1 MPAEVHFASSRVK
14 DFRQWWVPK
23 ESLLEK
29 MEGVFFSAGLD
40 KLIKKGGSVGIKV
53 HFGEPG
59 DVHYI
64 RPAYVSKLV
73 DIIKGLGGKPVVVE
87 TAGLG
92 WRPGRTSREKHL
104 AAAKRNGFC
113 EETIGAPIKIAD
125 GDDGLD
131 GTGGEIPV
139 AKGIA
144 ELDSL
149 FFLSHV
155 TGHIQAGFGGAI
167 KNIGVGCVT
176 KPGKFRIHCD
186 GTLKIDA
193 ELCDECGKCV
203 EECPVDGAV
212 KPPVINETV
221 CLPCNVCLDV
231 CDRRAVK
238 VNFNDKETLAK
249 RIAENAKAVVDV
261 LGENIGYINLLV
273 DVIPHC
279 DCHPHSD
286 IPIVPDIG
294 VLGSIDPV
302 AIDMAS
308 IDLINDAP
316 GIEGSAFE
324 EGDDKLTTINPETNW
339 RVQFDTAEKLGVGK
353 KEYTLLK

>member
-1 MPAEVHFASSRVK
+1 MEVYFASSRVK

-29 MEGVFFSAGLD
+29 MERLFFSASLD
-40 KLIKKGGSVGIKV
+40 KIIVKGGSVGIKV

-64 RPAYVSKLV
+64 RPAYVSRAV
-73 DIIKGLGGKPVVVE
+73 DIIKGLEASPVIVE

-92 WRPGRTSREKHL
+92 WRPGRTSAKKHL
-104 AAAKRNGFC
+104 LAARKNGFC
-113 EETIGAPIKIAD
+113 EETLGAPIVMAD

-131 GTGGEIPV
+131 SSGGDVPV

-149 FFLSHV
+149 IVLSHA

-167 KNIGVGCVT
+167 KNLGVGCVT
-176 KPGKFRIHCD
+176 KTGKFRVHFD
-186 GTLKIDA
+186 GVPKIKD
-193 ELCDECGKCV
+193 ELCDMCNECV
-203 EECPVDGAV
+203 EVCPVDAV
-212 KPPVINETV
+212 HPPVINETA
-221 CLPCNVCLDV
+221 CLLCNACLDV
-231 CDRRAVK
+231 CDRRAIEVK
-238 VNFNDKETLAK
+238 MIDPMTLSE
-249 RIAENAKAVVDV
+249 RIAENAKGAVDA

-273 DVIPHC
+273 DIIPHC

-294 VLGSIDPV
+294 VLASKDPV
-302 AIDMAS
+302 AIDTAS
-308 IDLINDAP
+308 VDLINEAP
-316 GIEGSAFE
+316 GINGSAFE
-324 EGDDKLTTINPETNW
+324 GGSADKFSSINPATNW
-339 RVQFDTAEKLGVGK
+339 RTQIETAEKLGIGRM
-353 KEYTLLK
+353 EYRLIQ

>member
-1 MPAEVHFASSRVK
+1 MEVYFASSRVK

-29 MEGVFFSAGLD
+29 MEQLFFSAALD
-40 KLIKKGGSVGIKV
+40 KTIAEGSSVGIKV

-64 RPAYVSKLV
+64 RPAYVSRAV
-73 DIIKGLGGKPVVVE
+73 DIIKGLGARPVVVE
-87 TAGLG
+87 TTGLG
-92 WRPGRTSREKHL
+92 WRPGRTSAEKHL
-104 AAAKRNGFC
+104 SAARKNGFC
-113 EETIGAPIKIAD
+113 EETLGAPILIAD

-131 GTGGEIPV
+131 GNGGDIPV

-144 ELDSL
+144 DLDSL
-149 FFLSHV
+149 IFLSHV

-167 KNIGVGCVT
+167 KNLGVGCVT
-176 KPGKFRIHCD
+176 KTGKFRIHFD
-186 GTLKIDA
+186 GTPKINE
-193 ELCDECGKCV
+193 ELCDECNECV
-203 EECPVDGAV
+203 EICPAGAV
-212 KPPVINETV
+212 NPPTINETA
-221 CLPCNVCLDV
+221 CLLCNACLDV

-238 VNFNDKETLAK
+238 VEGLDLTTLAE

-294 VLGSIDPV
+294 VLASKDPV

-308 IDLINDAP
+308 IDLINGAP
-316 GIEGSAFE
+316 GIDGSAFE
-324 EGDDKLTTINPETNW
+324 GGADKLSSINPATNW
-339 RVQFDTAEKLGVGK
+339 SIQIDTAEKFGIGE
-353 KEYTLLK
+353 KEYKLIQ

>member
-1 MPAEVHFASSRVK
+1 MAAEVHFASSRVK

-29 MEGVFFSAGLD
+29 MEQVFFSASLD
-40 KLIKKGGSVGIKV
+40 KIVEKGSKVGIKV

-64 RPAYVSKLV
+64 RPAYVSRLV
-73 DIIKGLGGKPVVVE
+73 DIIKGFEAKPVVVE

-92 WRPGRTSREKHL
+92 WRPGRTSKEKHL
-104 AAAKRNGFC
+104 LAARKNGFC
-113 EETIGAPIKIAD
+113 EETIGAPILIAD

-131 GTGGEIPV
+131 GTGGDIPV

-149 FFLSHV
+149 FFLSHA

-167 KNIGVGCVT
+167 KNLGVGCVT
-176 KPGKFRIHCD
+176 KTGKFRIHFEGTPKINEEQCD
-186 GTLKIDA
+186 S
-193 ELCDECGKCV
+193 CGKCV
-203 EECPVDGAV
+203 DACPADAV
-212 KPPVINETV
+212 KPPVINETA
-221 CLPCNVCLDV
+221 CLLCNVCLDV
-231 CDRRAVK
+231 CDRNAVK
-238 VNFNDKETLAK
+238 VNLNDKETLAA
-249 RIAENAKAVVDV
+249 RIAENAKAVADV

-273 DVIPHC
+273 DIIPHC

-286 IPIVPDIG
+286 IPVVPDIG
-294 VLGSIDPV
+294 VLASKDPV

-308 IDLINDAP
+308 IDLINEAP
-316 GIEGSAFE
+316 GIDGSAFE
-324 EGDDKLTTINPETNW
+324 GGEDKLTTINPSTNW
-339 RVQFDTAEKLGVGK
+339 SIQLDTAEKSGIGK
-353 KEYTLLK
+353 KEYTLIQ

>member
-1 MPAEVHFASSRVK
+1 MASDVHFASARVK
-14 DFRQWWVPK
+14 DFRKWWVPK
-23 ESLLEK
+23 GSLLSK
-29 MEGVFFSAGLD
+29 MESVFISAGLD
-40 KLIKKGGSVGIKV
+40 KLVKEGGSVGIKV

-59 DVHYI
+59 DVHYL

-73 DIIKGLGGKPVVVE
+73 DIIKGLGGKPVIVE

-92 WRPGRTSREKHL
+92 WKPGRTSREKHL
-104 AAAKRNGFC
+104 RAAAKNGFS

-144 ELDSL
+144 DLDAL
-149 FFLSHV
+149 IFLSHV
-155 TGHIQAGFGGAI
+155 TGHIQAGLGGAV
-167 KNIGVGCVT
+167 KNLGVGCVT
-176 KPGKFRIHCD
+176 KPGKYRIHFD
-186 GTLKIDA
+186 GPLKIDT

-203 EECPVDGAV
+203 EECPVPGAV

-238 VNFNDKETLAK
+238 VNILDFETMPK

-261 LGENIGYINLLV
+261 LGDKIGYINLLV

-286 IPIVPDIG
+286 IPVVPDLG
-294 VLGSIDPV
+294 VLASLDPV
-302 AIDMAS
+302 AIDVACV
-308 IDLINDAP
+308 DLINEAP

-324 EGDDKLTTINPETNW
+324 GGEDKFTAINPKTNW
-339 RVQFDTAEKLGVGK
+339 KIQLNTAVELGVGK

>member
-1 MPAEVHFASSRVK
+1 MVAKVYFASSRVK
-14 DFRQWWVPK
+14 NFRQWWVPK

-29 MEGVFFSAGLD
+29 MERLFFLASFD
-40 KLIKKGGSVGIKV
+40 RIIKVGSVGIKV

-73 DIIKGLGGKPVVVE
+73 DIIKDLGASPVVVE

-92 WRPGRTSREKHL
+92 WRPGRTSAKKHL
-104 AAAKRNGFC
+104 LAARKNGFC
-113 EETIGAPIKIAD
+113 EETLGAPILMAD

-131 GTGGEIPV
+131 GNGGDIPI

-144 ELDSL
+144 DLDSL
-149 FFLSHV
+149 VVLSHA

-176 KPGKFRIHCD
+176 KTGKFRIHFDGAPKIEEEFCD
-186 GTLKIDA
+186 
-193 ELCDECGKCV
+193 LCNKCV
-203 EECPVDGAV
+203 EVCPGEAIH
-212 KPPVINETV
+212 PPAINETA
-221 CLPCNVCLDV
+221 CLLCNACLDV
-231 CDRRAVK
+231 CDRGAVK
-238 VNFNDKETLAK
+238 VKLIDSMTLSE
-249 RIAENAKAVVDV
+249 RIAENAKAVVDA

-294 VLGSIDPV
+294 VLVSKDPV
-302 AIDMAS
+302 AIDVAS
-308 IDLINDAP
+308 VDLINEAP
-316 GIEGSAFE
+316 GISGSAFE
-324 EGDDKLTTINPETNW
+324 GGSTDKFSSINPATNW
-339 RVQFDTAEKLGVGK
+339 RIHIETSEKLGIGK
-353 KEYTLLK
+353 MKYELIC

>member
-1 MPAEVHFASSRVK
+1 MK
-14 DFRQWWVPK
+14 DFRRWWVPK
-23 ESLLEK
+23 ESLLKK
-29 MEGVFFSAGLD
+29 MEGLFFSAGLD
-40 KLIKKGGSVGIKV
+40 KIVKKGGSVGIKM

-73 DIIKGLGGKPVVVE
+73 DIIKGLEANPVIVE

-92 WRPGRTSREKHL
+92 WRPGRTSAEKHL
-104 AAAKRNGFC
+104 AAAKKNGFS
-113 EETIGAPIKIAD
+113 EETIGAPILIAD
-125 GDDGLD
+125 GNDGLD
-131 GTGGEIPV
+131 GTGGDIPV

-149 FFLSHV
+149 IFLSHV

-176 KPGKFRIHCD
+176 KPGKFRIHFNEPPEIVEESCD
-186 GTLKIDA
+186 S
-193 ELCDECGKCV
+193 CGKCV
-203 EECPVDGAV
+203 EECPVEGAV

-238 VNFNDKETLAK
+238 VGFNDKEILAR

-261 LGENIGYINLLV
+261 LGDTAGYISLLV
-273 DVIPHC
+273 DIIPHC

-286 IPIVPDIG
+286 IPVVPDLG
-294 VLGSIDPV
+294 VLASKDPV

-308 IDLINDAP
+308 IDMINEAP
-316 GIEGSAFE
+316 GVEGSAFE
-324 EGDDKLTTINPETNW
+324 GGADKLSSINPGTHW
-339 RVQFDTAEKLGVGK
+339 SIQLDTAEELGVGK
-353 KEYTLLK
+353 KDYKLIQ

>member
-1 MPAEVHFASSRVK
+1 MTSEVHFASARVV
-14 DFRQWWVPK
+14 DFRDWWVPK

-29 MEGVFFSAGLD
+29 MERVFFSAGLD
-40 KLIKKGGSVGIKV
+40 KIIKEGGSVGIKV

-73 DIIKGLGGKPVVVE
+73 DIIKGLGGKPVIVE
-87 TAGLG
+87 TTGLG
-92 WRPGRTSREKHL
+92 WRPGRTSKEKHL
-104 AAAKRNGFC
+104 AAARKNGFS
-113 EETIGAPIKIAD
+113 EETVGAPIIIAD

-131 GTGGEIPV
+131 GTDGEIPV

-144 ELDSL
+144 DLDSL
-149 FFLSHV
+149 IFLSHV

-176 KPGKFRIHCD
+176 KPGKFRIHFN

-193 ELCDECGKCV
+193 ELCDECEKCV

-212 KPPVINETV
+212 TPPVIDETV

-231 CDRRAVK
+231 CDRQAVK
-238 VNFNDKETLAK
+238 AGFNDKETLAR
-249 RIAENAKAVVDV
+249 RIAENAKAVVDAA
-261 LGENIGYINLLV
+261 GDNIGYINLLV

-286 IPIVPDIG
+286 IPIIPDIG
-294 VLGSIDPV
+294 VLASTDPV

-308 IDLINDAP
+308 IDLINEAP
-316 GIEGSAFE
+316 GIDGSAFE
-324 EGDDKLTTINPETNW
+324 GGDDKLTSINPDTHW
-339 RVQFDTAEKLGVGK
+339 RVQFDTAEELGVGN
-353 KEYTLLK
+353 KEYKLLQ